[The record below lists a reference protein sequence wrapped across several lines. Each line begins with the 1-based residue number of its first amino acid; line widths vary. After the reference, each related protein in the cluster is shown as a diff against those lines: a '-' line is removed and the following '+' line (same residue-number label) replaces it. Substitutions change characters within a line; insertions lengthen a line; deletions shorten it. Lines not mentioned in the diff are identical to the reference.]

1 MELNW
6 VFVFDQCKWHFIFA
20 QKSSNQFR
28 SYDEDFDCQI
38 TVEKPT
44 VNSFEP
50 GRFYLSQSIIIE
62 NALIVT
68 CDQNHQIVEIGALV
82 FKGREITWVGSGDDL
97 DADLRASSKIIDAR
111 GKILMPGLI
120 NTHAHC
126 GDTLFRGLVE
136 DLPLEQ
142 WLQTVWKAEAAI
154 LGNADT
160 CRLGVELGFAELLL
174 GGVTS
179 VMDMFWHPDQ
189 TFLAAEKAGI
199 RLATGGIFFDFDG
212 MDGDGPV
219 NRTHDA
225 KALFER
231 FGDNDEMF
239 VGTMPHGT
247 YTVGP
252 ENLRAAIDL
261 ANQQNGFF
269 STHAAETKTEQATI
283 HERYQTS
290 VIRHLNDLDGLSP
303 NTVLA
308 HCVHVDDEEL
318 DLMAGSGTHVA
329 HNPLSNLKL
338 ASGFAP
344 VPEMQKR
351 GINVTLGTDGAIS
364 GNDMDMWLAMRL
376 AATIHKAAWE
386 DPTAVSANEALHMAT
401 LNGAKALG
409 AKDYLGSL
417 EIGKRADFMLVDHSG
432 PHASPMFNPINHLVY
447 AANKSDVCDVYVSGR
462 QLVKDKQL
470 TTLNAADI
478 CTEVRAL
485 QPRIVASLLEASA

>member
-1 MELNW
+1 MS
-6 VFVFDQCKWHFIFA
+6 QPFII
-20 QKSSNQFR
+20 K
-28 SYDEDFDCQI
+28 
-38 TVEKPT
+38 
-44 VNSFEP
+44 
-50 GRFYLSQSIIIE
+50 
-62 NALIVT
+62 NAHIVT
-68 CDQNHQIVEIGALV
+68 CDPNHRVIEDGALI
-82 FKGREITWVGSGDDL
+82 FKGREIVWVGPGNEL
-97 DADLRASSKIIDAR
+97 DTDFRATAETIDAR

-154 LGNADT
+154 LSDADI

-189 TFLAAEKAGI
+189 TFQAAEKSGI

-212 MDGDGPV
+212 MDGDGPA
-219 NRTHDA
+219 NRTRDA
-225 KALFER
+225 RALFER
-231 FGDNDEMF
+231 YGDNDELF

-261 ANQQNGFF
+261 ASKRNGFF
-269 STHAAETKTEQATI
+269 STHAAETKVEQATI
-283 HERYQTS
+283 QERYQTS
-290 VIRHLNDLDGLSP
+290 VIRHLNDLGGLSP

-318 DLMAGSGTHVA
+318 DLMASSGTHVA

-386 DPTAVSANEALHMAT
+386 DPTAVSAGEALHMAT
-401 LNGAKALG
+401 LNGAKAFG
-409 AKDYLGSL
+409 VADHLGSL
-417 EIGKRADFMLVDHSG
+417 ETGKRADFILVNHSG

-447 AANKSDVCDVYVSGR
+447 SAHKGDVSDVFVSGR
-462 QLVKDKQL
+462 QLVKGRQL
-470 TTLNAADI
+470 ATLSIVDI
-478 CTEVRAL
+478 CAEVREL
-485 QPRIVASLLEASA
+485 QPRIVASLQEASA

>member
-1 MELNW
+1 M
-6 VFVFDQCKWHFIFA
+6 
-20 QKSSNQFR
+20 S
-28 SYDEDFDCQI
+28 QI
-38 TVEKPT
+38 
-44 VNSFEP
+44 
-50 GRFYLSQSIIIE
+50 IIIE

-68 CDQNHQIVEIGALV
+68 CDQNHRVIENGALV
-82 FKGREITWVGSGDDL
+82 FKDREITWVGQVSEL
-97 DADLRASSKIIDAR
+97 DRNLRNRAETIDAG

-142 WLQTVWKAEAAI
+142 WLQTVWKAEAAL
-154 LGNADT
+154 LGDADI

-174 GGVTS
+174 SGVTS

-199 RLATGGIFFDFDG
+199 RLATGGLFFDFDG
-212 MDGDGPV
+212 MDGDGPE
-219 NRTHDA
+219 NRTSDA

-252 ENLRAAIDL
+252 DNLRTAIDL
-261 ANQQNGFF
+261 ANEQNGFF
-269 STHAAETKTEQATI
+269 STHAAETKVEQATI
-283 HERYQTS
+283 QERYQTS
-290 VIRHLNDLDGLSP
+290 VIRHLNDLDGLSS
-303 NTVLA
+303 NSVLA

-318 DLMAGSGTHVA
+318 DLMAETSTHVA

-351 GINVTLGTDGAIS
+351 GINVSLGTDGAIS

-401 LNGAKALG
+401 LNGAKALS
-409 AKDYLGSL
+409 AEDILGSL
-417 EIGKRADFMLVDHSG
+417 EIGKRADFILVDQSG

-447 AANKSDVCDVYVSGR
+447 AANKSDVSDVFVSGR
-462 QLVKDKQL
+462 QLVKDRQL
-470 TTLNAADI
+470 TTLNHTDI
-478 CTEVRAL
+478 CAEVRAL
-485 QPRIVASLLEASA
+485 QPRIVASLQGASA